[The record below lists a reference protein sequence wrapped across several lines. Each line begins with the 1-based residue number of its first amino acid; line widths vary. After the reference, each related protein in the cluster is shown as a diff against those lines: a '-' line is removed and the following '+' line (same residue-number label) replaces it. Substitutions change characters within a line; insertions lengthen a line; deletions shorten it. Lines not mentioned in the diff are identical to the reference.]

1 MSEKKERGLW
11 ELYAKDPEKADAQ
24 IWGRKSNPLTRRGF
38 IKKSGLAAMTMAIG
52 SQIPFF
58 RNMPDGFIPLAFA
71 ETNDQKVIEGKE
83 GLIVLN
89 DRPINIEPPAHLLD
103 EEFTP
108 NEKHFVRNNGL
119 PPEGKIEANK
129 WMLTVNGEVHK
140 PLQIRLGDLKG
151 KFKHHTYALQLECG
165 GNGRAG
171 YNPPAKGNQWKFG
184 AVGCAKY
191 KGVRLGDVLKAA
203 ELKGS
208 AIYTGYY
215 GADFHL
221 SKNPVK
227 DALSRGTPIPKAL
240 DDYTLIA
247 WEMNGEPLPAL
258 HGFPLRLI
266 TPGWPGSA
274 SPKWLNKIW
283 VRDRIHDGMKM
294 NKYRIPKYPVKPGTL
309 VPLKDMAII
318 ESMPVKSLITNPPT
332 GIQIPEG
339 NNLEVR
345 GHAWAGDRLV
355 REIHVSIDFGRTW
368 QKAAL
373 KNPVNRYAWQNW
385 HILIK
390 FPTQGYYEIWARA
403 TDSKGE
409 MQPMVVPGWNPSGYI
424 NNAMHRI
431 AVTVG

>member
-1 MSEKKERGLW
+1 MSKKKERGFW

-52 SQIPFF
+52 SEIPFF

-71 ETNDQKVIEGKE
+71 EKNDQKVIEGKE

-89 DRPINIEPPAHLLD
+89 DRPVNIEPPAHLLND
-103 EEFTP
+103 EFTP

-119 PPEGKIEANK
+119 SPEGKINANK

-140 PLQIRLGDLKG
+140 PFQISLGELKS
-151 KFKHHTYALQLECG
+151 KFKHHTYALQLECA

-191 KGVRLGDVLKAA
+191 KGVRLGEVLKAA
-203 ELKGS
+203 ELKGT

-215 GADFHL
+215 GADVHL
-221 SKNPVK
+221 SENPDK
-227 DALSRGTPIPKAL
+227 EALSRGTPIPKAL
-240 DDYTLIA
+240 DDHTLIA
-247 WEMNGEPLPAL
+247 WEMNGEPLPAP

-266 TPGWPGSA
+266 TPGWPGST
-274 SPKWLNKIW
+274 SPKWLNRIW
-283 VRDRIHDGMKM
+283 VRDRVHDGMKM
-294 NKYRIPKYPVKPGTL
+294 NKYRVPKYPVKPGTS
-309 VPLKDMAII
+309 VPLEDMAII
-318 ESMPVKSLITNPPT
+318 ESMPVKSLITNPKT
-332 GIQIPEG
+332 GIQIPME
-339 NNLEVR
+339 NKLEVR
-345 GHAWAGDRLV
+345 GHAWAGDRSV
-355 REIHVSIDFGRTW
+355 REVHVSINFGRTW
-368 QKAAL
+368 EKTDL
-373 KNPVNRYAWQNW
+373 KKPVNRYAWQNW
-385 HILIK
+385 NTVIQ
-390 FPTQGYYEIWARA
+390 FPKQGYYEVWARA
-403 TDSKGE
+403 TDIKGE